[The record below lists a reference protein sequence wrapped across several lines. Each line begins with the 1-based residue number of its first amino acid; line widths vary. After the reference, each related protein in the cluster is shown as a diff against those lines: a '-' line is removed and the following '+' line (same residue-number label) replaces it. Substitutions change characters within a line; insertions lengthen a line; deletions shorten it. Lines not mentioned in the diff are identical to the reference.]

1 MTLLNEYYVP
11 GLHIEDRS
19 IDVPL
24 DWTGHEPG
32 HGFDGESIKL
42 FYRVVTTPEHVH
54 DDLPLLVFLQGG
66 PGGAGPRLLSP
77 QSDGW
82 IEEATKHFRVILP
95 DQRGTGRSNRIDT
108 HTMARIAAAHADDTI
123 GGVSGA
129 SAAARAQA
137 DYLKLF
143 LADSIVR
150 DFEHLRRTEF
160 GGRKWVTMGQSYGGF
175 LTLTYLSLF
184 PEGVNVSFTTGG
196 IPHVPADAT
205 EVYEHTFPRMA
216 RKTRQF
222 YERYPQDVERVAAL
236 ADMLP
241 TAAEVTGFVGTLTD
255 TVLEPMDLG
264 AGAIEHRLGVIA
276 GMAAH
281 GFPLMANGD
290 PLTVERLQCL
300 GSDFGMKPSF
310 ERVHWIL
317 DDAFAGADGSV
328 PSLDAG
334 PSGAGPLTDL
344 SDEFLAKVM
353 NATSSRPLYWPLQE
367 FIYANGEL
375 DEPIRWA
382 AQRVRDRHPEFDTGE
397 RPLNFS
403 GEAMFPWMFEQEAAL
418 RPFRAAMDVLME
430 DTRFGVIYDEERLA
444 SNEVPLQAAVYFDD
458 MYVDSGMQLD
468 TLSRVGNSHYWVTN
482 EFEHDGLHGSVVFG
496 HLWREAL
503 DRGDLESIF

>member
-32 HGFDGESIKL
+32 HGFDGEPIKL
-42 FYRVVTTPEHVH
+42 FYRVITTPEHVH
-54 DDLPLLVFLQGG
+54 DDLPLLIFLQGG

-95 DQRGTGRSNRIDT
+95 DQRGTGRSNRVDT
-108 HTMARIAAAHADDTI
+108 HTMTRIAAAHTDNST
-123 GGVSGA
+123 GA
-129 SAAARAQA
+129 TDAAHAQA

-184 PEGVNVSFTTGG
+184 PEGINASFTTGG

-216 RKTRQF
+216 GKTRQF
-222 YERYPQDVERVAAL
+222 YERYPQDAARVAAL
-236 ADMLP
+236 ADTLP
-241 TAAEVTGFVGTLTD
+241 TVAEVNEFVATLTD
-255 TVLEPMDLG
+255 TVLGQLG
-264 AGAIEHRLGVIA
+264 GTAIEHRLGVIA

-281 GFPLMANGD
+281 GFPLLPNGD

-317 DDAFAGADGSV
+317 DDAFTSGDGSV
-328 PSLDAG
+328 AAETDSGDASL
-334 PSGAGPLTDL
+334 SDL

-382 AQRVRDRHPEFDTGE
+382 AQRVRDRHPEFDAGC
-397 RPLNFS
+397 RPLNFT

-430 DTRFGVIYDEERLA
+430 DTHFGVIYDEERLA
-444 SNEVPLQAAVYFDD
+444 GNEVPLQAGVYFDD

-468 TLSRVGNSHYWVTN
+468 TLSRIGNSHYWVTN
-482 EFEHDGLHGSVVFG
+482 EFEHDGLHGSVVFR
-496 HLWREAL
+496 HLWQQAL
-503 DRGDLESIF
+503 DRGDLEMLF

>member
-1 MTLLNEYYVP
+1 MTLLDEYYVP
-11 GLHIEDRS
+11 GLHIEDHA

-32 HGFDGESIKL
+32 KGFGGESIRL
-42 FYRVVTTPEHVH
+42 FYRVVTTPEHIH

-66 PGGAGPRLLSP
+66 PGGAGPRLLNP
-77 QSDGW
+77 TSDGW

-95 DQRGTGRSNRIDT
+95 DQRGTGRSNRVDT
-108 HTMARIAAAHADDTI
+108 HTMARIAAAHDGD
-123 GGVSGA
+123 GA
-129 SAAARAQA
+129 GSAAAAAREQA
-137 DYLKLF
+137 DYLKKF

-150 DFEHLRRTEF
+150 DFEHLRRTAF
-160 GGRKWVTMGQSYGGF
+160 GGRAWVTLGQSYGGF
-175 LTLTYLSLF
+175 LTLTYLSLY
-184 PEGVNVSFTTGG
+184 PQGVTASFTTGG

-216 RKTRQF
+216 RKTRRF
-222 YERYPQDVERVAAL
+222 YERYPQDRERVAAL

-241 TAAEVTGFVGTLTD
+241 TVADVRDFTDHLAGTVPETMSSD
-255 TVLEPMDLG
+255 GLG
-264 AGAIEHRLGVIA
+264 RRLGMIA
-276 GMAAH
+276 GMAAY
-281 GFPLMANGD
+281 GFPVLPNGD

-317 DDAFAGADGSV
+317 DDAFADGDGST
-328 PSLDAG
+328 PSAG
-334 PSGAGPLTDL
+334 GATL

-375 DEPIRWA
+375 DAPIRWA
-382 AQRVRDRHPEFDTGE
+382 AQRVRDTKPEFGAGE
-397 RPLNFS
+397 RPLTFT

-430 DTRFGVIYDEERLA
+430 DTHFGVIYDEEQLA
-444 SNEVPLQAAVYFDD
+444 RNEVPLQAAVYFDD
-458 MYVDSGMQLD
+458 MYVDSGLQID
-468 TLSRVGNSHYWVTN
+468 TLSRVGNSHYWTTN
-482 EFEHDGLHGSVVFG
+482 EFEHDGLHGPVVFRR
-496 HLWREAL
+496 LWDEAL
-503 DRGDLESIF
+503 NRGDLAELF